1 MKTLT
6 AREVILYLSIKYN
19 GNWSDIFNA
28 VRKKERI
35 DLEEYEKITNNISCS
50 YVTILDAD
58 YPNSLKSVYR
68 PPFVLFYYGDLSLIN
83 KQTIGVIGPRENT
96 KYAKENCES
105 IVNELSSKLVIV
117 SGLAK
122 GIDSIAHQACVNAG
136 GKTIAVLG
144 SGIDNCY
151 PKENLLLYNIIKKE
165 HLLIS
170 EYPNMVEPN
179 ADNFPLRNRIISGL
193 SQSLFVV
200 EAKKKSGTMI
210 TIGYALE
217 NGKDVFCLP
226 HNVDGTHYCNSL
238 IKEGAILIEN
248 AQDIFSNLNI

>member
-151 PKENLLLYNIIKKE
+151 PKENLLLYNIITIALYDKKVILYNNFGI
-165 HLLIS
+165 LLQ
-170 EYPNMVEPN
+170 YPTHSQGEVGEMRRNI
-179 ADNFPLRNRIISGL
+179 PLL
-193 SQSLFVV
+193 LF
-200 EAKKKSGTMI
+200 
-210 TIGYALE
+210 
-217 NGKDVFCLP
+217 
-226 HNVDGTHYCNSL
+226 
-238 IKEGAILIEN
+238 
-248 AQDIFSNLNI
+248 